1 MGGMADIELWR
12 ERVAAWRASG
22 LSSTAYCVGRG
33 FSAGGLRH
41 WAHQLKKLDE
51 QRERKARP
59 VRLARVVRAPSNGT
73 RSPGRSEASVKAPEE
88 SPLVLE
94 HQGTSITVWPGYDP
108 ATLAS
113 VLEVLSRRGGESGS
127 AP

>member
-1 MGGMADIELWR
+1 DIKLWR

-51 QRERKARP
+51 QRARNARP
-59 VRLARVVRAPSNGT
+59 VRLARVVRASSSTT
-73 RSPGRSEASVKAPEE
+73 RSPGRREASEQATDG

-94 HQGTSITVWPGYDP
+94 HQGTCITVWPGYDP

-113 VLEVLSRRGGESGS
+113 VLEVLSRRGAEAGS
-127 AP
+127 V

>member
-1 MGGMADIELWR
+1 MADIELWR

-41 WAHQLKKLDE
+41 WAHQIKKLDE
-51 QRERKARP
+51 RRARKARP
-59 VRLARVVRAPSNGT
+59 VRLARVVRASSST
-73 RSPGRSEASVKAPEE
+73 TMTPGRSETSVRVPEG
-88 SPLVLE
+88 SALVLE
-94 HQGTSITVWPGYDP
+94 HQGTCITVWPGYDP